1 MQDSLK
7 NLQNFFKKT
16 IDKIMKIGY
25 NIGVPKGKGRKNKA
39 QRRTRKKEKRKM
51 KKVLDKLPKVW
62 YNEYVPKRNKRKLRL
77 RLTAKMKGTYYD

>member
-25 NIGVPKGKGRKNKA
+25 NIGVPKGKGRKKKA
-39 QRRTRKKEKRKM
+39 QRRTRKRKM